1 MNKKITLLIIIT
13 LLIVP
18 EILLARAGG
27 GGGTNGGG
35 EIFTMIL
42 AFILAPFFLIYS
54 AIMTAIMEQKRN
66 KVKKLTRQLEKEDK
80 MWNYRY
86 MTSQVEK
93 IFFKVQEAW
102 MKRDQNISKDL
113 MSERIFNKHKM
124 QTDLMVEEGRINVLS
139 KINIKEITIFS
150 IEDYKNDEFDTFSAF
165 IIGSMI
171 DYDIDEKT
179 QNILNGSDS
188 EIDNFKEIWTFIRRG
203 NKWVLDEIDQNVT
216 IGDIKKKIHIEE

>member
-80 MWNYRY
+80 MWN
-86 MTSQVEK
+86 
-93 IFFKVQEAW
+93 
-102 MKRDQNISKDL
+102 
-113 MSERIFNKHKM
+113 
-124 QTDLMVEEGRINVLS
+124 
-139 KINIKEITIFS
+139 
-150 IEDYKNDEFDTFSAF
+150 
-165 IIGSMI
+165 IGI
-171 DYDIDEKT
+171 
-179 QNILNGSDS
+179 
-188 EIDNFKEIWTFIRRG
+188 
-203 NKWVLDEIDQNVT
+203 
-216 IGDIKKKIHIEE
+216 